1 MKQQNNQRPLNI
13 IDQEEF
19 YAMIEEQ
26 VAKWFDNPSN
36 YYKIEKAKKEG
47 WFGSLHSNRD
57 HKGLLGYLR
66 LNFGKQIK
74 ILNSLGNYLPIYDV
88 RFHHFFAG
96 DWFQNEVLR
105 NGYITQEF
113 ILEKH
118 LELLRT

>member
-1 MKQQNNQRPLNI
+1 MKQQNQQQIKNF
-13 IDQEEF
+13 IDQEEL

-26 VAKWFDNPSN
+26 VSKWLDNPSN
-36 YYKIEKAKKEG
+36 YYTIERAKKEG
-47 WFGSLHSNRD
+47 WFGSLHCNRD
-57 HKGLLGYLR
+57 NKGLLGYLR

-74 ILNSLGNYLPIYDV
+74 ILNNLGNYLPIYDV
-88 RFHHFFAG
+88 RFADFFRG
-96 DWFQNEVLR
+96 NFFENEVLR